1 MTFRIFPITASLLT
15 LTLFAAAQERK
26 IDRSALPSAVEKAV
40 QAETKNAQIK
50 GFAQEREH
58 GKTFYEAETIVDGHT
73 RDVLF
78 ATDGTIVE
86 IEEEV
91 ALDSLPAGLQTALKN
106 KAAGATID
114 KVESLTRKGRLVA
127 YEAQI
132 RRTNGKTA
140 EIQVGPNGQNLSHEE

>member
-1 MTFRIFPITASLLT
+1 MTYRIFPITASLLT

-91 ALDSLPAGLQTALKN
+91 ALDSLSAGIQAALKK